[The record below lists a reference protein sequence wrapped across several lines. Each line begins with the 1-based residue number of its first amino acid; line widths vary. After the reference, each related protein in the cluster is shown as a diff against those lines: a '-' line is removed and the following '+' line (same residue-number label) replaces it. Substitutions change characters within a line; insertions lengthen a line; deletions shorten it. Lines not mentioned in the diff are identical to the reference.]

1 MSPLAPLRA
10 RIYYYVHGPVAHQL
24 LHQMAL
30 ANSIAI
36 LKIPAIV
43 ICLFRGFRK
52 YIGQTAQVW
61 KMPVLDWEKTIT
73 CPYNPSH
80 QITLER
86 IQV

>member
-36 LKIPAIV
+36 LKIPVIV
-43 ICLFRGFRK
+43 ICLFRGFSK
-52 YIGQTAQVW
+52 YIGHSV
-61 KMPVLDWEKTIT
+61 
-73 CPYNPSH
+73 
-80 QITLER
+80 
-86 IQV
+86 